1 MQIKSF
7 SHCLCNLKLEHG
19 ELVESFQ
26 DAFTYT
32 HTHNFVLSQHSV
44 LEIKICFS
52 FACVHNTSNNE
63 REFYNISF
71 KYYQVLEIFENLI
84 MSTLIKLI
92 ILNSPRGFYKNF
104 KPFILPSVSLKFIL
118 CRDQPRQF
126 FCQQGGI
133 FVSYVLFCFYKHFLW
148 LLILFLSDLKDEQKR
163 QTMLENMSFL

>member
-52 FACVHNTSNNE
+52 FACVHL
-63 REFYNISF
+63 SF
-71 KYYQVLEIFENLI
+71 WGASFEHIGIPQRYLWFDF
-84 MSTLIKLI
+84 
-92 ILNSPRGFYKNF
+92 R
-104 KPFILPSVSLKFIL
+104 
-118 CRDQPRQF
+118 QPR
-126 FCQQGGI
+126 
-133 FVSYVLFCFYKHFLW
+133 
-148 LLILFLSDLKDEQKR
+148 
-163 QTMLENMSFL
+163 

>member
-1 MQIKSF
+1 MQIKPS
-7 SHCLCNLKLEHG
+7 SHCLCDLKLEHG
-19 ELVESFQ
+19 KLMKSFQ
-26 DAFTYT
+26 DVFIHT

-52 FACVHNTSNNE
+52 FACVRNKSNNE

-104 KPFILPSVSLKFIL
+104 KSFILASLFLKFIL
-118 CRDQPRQF
+118 
-126 FCQQGGI
+126 
-133 FVSYVLFCFYKHFLW
+133 
-148 LLILFLSDLKDEQKR
+148 
-163 QTMLENMSFL
+163 